1 MYVKQKVI
9 PPLNQTREFA
19 MRLLHFL
26 TYALLT
32 TTLVCVDCDAAES
45 GGNDDDKRI
54 RSARL
59 SFNQAIRNQN
69 VAAIGRFFAPEYHI
83 VTGRSQQS
91 HGVAAE
97 RELWESTFASD
108 PTFVCQRDT
117 RELRINQDWGLAEEL
132 GDWNC
137 HYTAEGAP
145 VHASGVYAAK
155 WQRAVDGPWLIQS
168 EVFTTMAC
176 EGSAA
181 GCKPP
186 DPVVGQ

>member
-1 MYVKQKVI
+1 MKLYQFLACVI
-9 PPLNQTREFA
+9 LSTSFA
-19 MRLLHFL
+19 HL
-26 TYALLT
+26 
-32 TTLVCVDCDAAES
+32 DCHAA
-45 GGNDDDKRI
+45 GNDETNI

-59 SFNQAIRNQN
+59 AFNQAIREQDT
-69 VAAIGRFFAPEYHI
+69 AGIGRFFAPEYHI

-97 RELWESTFASD
+97 RNLWDAVFAAD

-117 RELRINQDWGLAEEL
+117 RELRINHEWGLAEEL

-137 HYTAEGAP
+137 HYTADNQP
-145 VHASGVYAAK
+145 VHSSGVYAAK
-155 WQRAVDGPWLIQS
+155 WQRSVGGSWLLQS

-176 EGSAA
+176 DGNAA

-186 DPVVGQ
+186 DPINDS